1 MQTDTVEIPA
11 RSGKAA
17 RVGRGQ
23 SVTVINTHGSQV
35 VDTWAFNAEDLGEWM
50 SMEHS
55 RAYYMRLRPEVGD
68 TLVTN
73 ARRPIPT
80 GARTTRSSRPATN
93 RGTSCS
99 A

>member
-1 MQTDTVEIPA
+1 MQTDTVKIPA

-17 RVGRGQ
+17 RVSQGQ

-55 RAYYMRLRPEVGD
+55 RAY
-68 TLVTN
+68 
-73 ARRPIPT
+73 
-80 GARTTRSSRPATN
+80 
-93 RGTSCS
+93 
-99 A
+99 